1 MVPPTWYANP
11 SYTRCPIGAEPDEDP
26 DSTQSWVRQLA
37 SQPVDDTAANEL
49 LDQALAGIDAKAL
62 SSQDEE
68 AAEVASGDG
77 GADSVWVL
85 LVCEQFRR
93 WSPHLFVGSPGATH
107 AAQNVGAR
115 NAAAR
120 PTSPGTPLV
129 EVRGA
134 HRGRA

>member
-11 SYTRCPIGAEPDEDP
+11 SYTRCTIGAEPDEDP
-26 DSTQSWVRQLA
+26 DSIESWVRQLA

-62 SSQDEE
+62 SPQDEE
-68 AAEVASGDG
+68 AAEVARQVMEALTRCGYFWCASSSDDG
-77 GADSVWVL
+77 CPTCSWGHRG
-85 LVCEQFRR
+85 QRT
-93 WSPHLFVGSPGATH
+93 PHKRGRAKRGCKTH
-107 AAQNVGAR
+107 I
-115 NAAAR
+115 
-120 PTSPGTPLV
+120 PGTPLV